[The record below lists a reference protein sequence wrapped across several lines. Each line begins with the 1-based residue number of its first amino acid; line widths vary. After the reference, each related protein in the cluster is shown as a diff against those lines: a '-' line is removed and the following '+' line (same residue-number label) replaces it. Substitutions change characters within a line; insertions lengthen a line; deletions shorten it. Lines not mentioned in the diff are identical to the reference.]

1 MSATRN
7 DNPWW
12 EFRELFNTKAAR
24 YRLYMVIAMAFFG
37 QWSGNNVVN
46 YFMPQMVKAAGI
58 TNPSTQLLI
67 NAINPIF
74 SFLGAL
80 YGATLLDKLGR
91 RVMLMAGLGGGLFA
105 YILLTAFTA
114 ASETKPNLSYGT
126 IVSIYLFGI
135 FFAWVS
141 TYLLSRQQQQTVWTA
156 RLFSFLCS
164 PPPPVFN
171 SILNERVT
179 DCFHHTGLDPPPNPL
194 RSRMSRKPHSS
205 QRQWFKFPVPQRRHG
220 RQYIWHQRRN

>member
-141 TYLLSRQQQQTVWTA
+141 YLSRK
-156 RLFSFLCS
+156 LFNRPCGLRDTIFS
-164 PPPPVFN
+164 PFFFSN
-171 SILNERVT
+171 SILNERIT
-179 DCFHHTGLDPPPNPL
+179 NCFHHTGLDPPPNPL

-205 QRQWFKFPVPQRRHG
+205 QRQWFKFPLPQRRHG
-220 RQYIWHQRRN
+220 RQYVRHQRRN

>member
-141 TYLLSRQQQQTVWTA
+141 NSAYTRPCGLRDPS
-156 RLFSFLCS
+156 FSPF
-164 PPPPVFN
+164 
-171 SILNERVT
+171 
-179 DCFHHTGLDPPPNPL
+179 FH
-194 RSRMSRKPHSS
+194 
-205 QRQWFKFPVPQRRHG
+205 F
-220 RQYIWHQRRN
+220 

>member
-141 TYLLSRQQQQTVWTA
+141 NSADTRPCGLRDPFFPLFNFQFHPKRITDSVLPSHRAGPPSKPSTQSNVSKTA
-156 RLFSFLCS
+156 LE
-164 PPPPVFN
+164 PKAA
-171 SILNERVT
+171 
-179 DCFHHTGLDPPPNPL
+179 D
-194 RSRMSRKPHSS
+194 
-205 QRQWFKFPVPQRRHG
+205 
-220 RQYIWHQRRN
+220 

>member
-141 TYLLSRQQQQTVWTA
+141 YLPPKQTTTTTDHVDCETLLFFS
-156 RLFSFLCS
+156 LFSSLIPYQTS
-164 PPPPVFN
+164 N
-171 SILNERVT
+171 
-179 DCFHHTGLDPPPNPL
+179 
-194 RSRMSRKPHSS
+194 
-205 QRQWFKFPVPQRRHG
+205 
-220 RQYIWHQRRN
+220 

>member
-141 TYLLSRQQQQTVWTA
+141 TLPQQTTTTTDRVDCET
-156 RLFSFLCS
+156 LF
-164 PPPPVFN
+164 PPFSISN
-171 SILNERVT
+171 SILNKRVT
-179 DCFHHTGLDPPPNPL
+179 DWFHHTGLDPPPNPL

-220 RQYIWHQRRN
+220 RQYIRHQCRD

>member
-141 TYLLSRQQQQTVWTA
+141 YLSRQQTMDCETL
-156 RLFSFLCS
+156 LFTPF
-164 PPPPVFN
+164 
-171 SILNERVT
+171 
-179 DCFHHTGLDPPPNPL
+179 FH
-194 RSRMSRKPHSS
+194 
-205 QRQWFKFPVPQRRHG
+205 F
-220 RQYIWHQRRN
+220 

>member
-141 TYLLSRQQQQTVWTA
+141 YLSRHQTMWTA
-156 RLFSFLCS
+156 RPFFLPFLS
-164 PPPPVFN
+164 ISN
-171 SILNERVT
+171 SIPNERVT

-205 QRQWFKFPVPQRRHG
+205 QRQWIKFPFPQRRHG

>member
-141 TYLLSRQQQQTVWTA
+141 KPDERPWTA
-156 RLFSFLCS
+156 RLFSLPLFFPL
-164 PPPPVFN
+164 FQ
-171 SILNERVT
+171 
-179 DCFHHTGLDPPPNPL
+179 FHTKRAPN
-194 RSRMSRKPHSS
+194 
-205 QRQWFKFPVPQRRHG
+205 
-220 RQYIWHQRRN
+220 

>member
-141 TYLLSRQQQQTVWTA
+141 YLPPKQTTTTTDHVDCETLFFP
-156 RLFSFLCS
+156 LFSIS
-164 PPPPVFN
+164 N
-171 SILNERVT
+171 SILTEQLTNLMLPSHRA
-179 DCFHHTGLDPPPNPL
+179 GPP
-194 RSRMSRKPHSS
+194 SKPSTQS
-205 QRQWFKFPVPQRRHG
+205 NVSKTALEPKAVV
-220 RQYIWHQRRN
+220 

>member
-114 ASETKPNLSYGT
+114 ESETKPNLSYGT

-141 TYLLSRQQQQTVWTA
+141 HLPSADNNSNRPCGLRDTFLA
-156 RLFSFLCS
+156 FLFIS
-164 PPPPVFN
+164 N

-179 DCFHHTGLDPPPNPL
+179 DWLHHTGLDTPPNPL

-205 QRQWFKFPVPQRRHG
+205 QRQRIKFPVPQRRHG
-220 RQYIWHQRRN
+220 RQYIRHQRWN

>member
-141 TYLLSRQQQQTVWTA
+141 YLPPADNNDNRPCGLRDP
-156 RLFSFLCS
+156 SF
-164 PPPPVFN
+164 PPFFIPN
-171 SILNERVT
+171 SILNERLTNSVLPS
-179 DCFHHTGLDPPPNPL
+179 HRAGPP
-194 RSRMSRKPHSS
+194 SKPSTQS
-205 QRQWFKFPVPQRRHG
+205 NVSKTALEPKAAD
-220 RQYIWHQRRN
+220 

>member
-141 TYLLSRQQQQTVWTA
+141 YLSRQ
-156 RLFSFLCS
+156 LFNRPCGLRDYFSS
-164 PPPPVFN
+164 PFFIPN
-171 SILNERVT
+171 SILNEQLTNLVLPSHRA
-179 DCFHHTGLDPPPNPL
+179 GPP
-194 RSRMSRKPHSS
+194 SKPSTQS
-205 QRQWFKFPVPQRRHG
+205 NVWKTALEPKAVV
-220 RQYIWHQRRN
+220 

>member
-141 TYLLSRQQQQTVWTA
+141 YLTQQTTTDRVDCETIFL
-156 RLFSFLCS
+156 LFSSLIPS
-164 PPPPVFN
+164 
-171 SILNERVT
+171 
-179 DCFHHTGLDPPPNPL
+179 
-194 RSRMSRKPHSS
+194 
-205 QRQWFKFPVPQRRHG
+205 
-220 RQYIWHQRRN
+220 

>member
-141 TYLLSRQQQQTVWTA
+141 NSADTRPWTA
-156 RLFSFLCS
+156 RPFFPLFFI
-164 PPPPVFN
+164 PN
-171 SILNERVT
+171 SILNERLTNLVLPS
-179 DCFHHTGLDPPPNPL
+179 HRAGPP
-194 RSRMSRKPHSS
+194 SKPSTQS
-205 QRQWFKFPVPQRRHG
+205 NVSKTALEPKAVD
-220 RQYIWHQRRN
+220 

>member
-141 TYLLSRQQQQTVWTA
+141 YLPQQTTTTTTTDHA
-156 RLFSFLCS
+156 DRKTLSPLSFPS
-164 PPPPVFN
+164 PF
-171 SILNERVT
+171 
-179 DCFHHTGLDPPPNPL
+179 
-194 RSRMSRKPHSS
+194 
-205 QRQWFKFPVPQRRHG
+205 FPFLIP
-220 RQYIWHQRRN
+220 Y

>member
-141 TYLLSRQQQQTVWTA
+141 RPDNRPWTA
-156 RLFSFLCS
+156 RPFSPLFSI
-164 PPPPVFN
+164 PN
-171 SILNERVT
+171 SILNE
-179 DCFHHTGLDPPPNPL
+179 
-194 RSRMSRKPHSS
+194 
-205 QRQWFKFPVPQRRHG
+205 
-220 RQYIWHQRRN
+220 

>member
-141 TYLLSRQQQQTVWTA
+141 NSADTRPCGLRDP
-156 RLFSFLCS
+156 FSPFFPFLIPS
-164 PPPPVFN
+164 
-171 SILNERVT
+171 
-179 DCFHHTGLDPPPNPL
+179 
-194 RSRMSRKPHSS
+194 
-205 QRQWFKFPVPQRRHG
+205 
-220 RQYIWHQRRN
+220 

>member
-141 TYLLSRQQQQTVWTA
+141 YLSRQQQTMDCETIFLP
-156 RLFSFLCS
+156 LFF
-164 PPPPVFN
+164 PRFN
-171 SILNERVT
+171 SILNERLTNSVLPL
-179 DCFHHTGLDPPPNPL
+179 HRAGPP
-194 RSRMSRKPHSS
+194 SKPSTQS
-205 QRQWFKFPVPQRRHG
+205 NVSKTALEPKAAD
-220 RQYIWHQRRN
+220 

>member
-141 TYLLSRQQQQTVWTA
+141 YLPPQQTTTTTTDYVDCET
-156 RLFSFLCS
+156 LLIPPSFIS
-164 PPPPVFN
+164 N
-171 SILNERVT
+171 SILNERLTNLVLPSNRA
-179 DCFHHTGLDPPPNPL
+179 GPP
-194 RSRMSRKPHSS
+194 SKPSTQS
-205 QRQWFKFPVPQRRHG
+205 NVSKAALEPKAVV
-220 RQYIWHQRRN
+220 

>member
-114 ASETKPNLSYGT
+114 ESETKPNLSYGT

-141 TYLLSRQQQQTVWTA
+141 NSADNNNNRPCGLRDPFFP
-156 RLFSFLCS
+156 LFFI
-164 PPPPVFN
+164 PN
-171 SILNERVT
+171 SILNERLTNLVLPS
-179 DCFHHTGLDPPPNPL
+179 HRAGPP
-194 RSRMSRKPHSS
+194 SKPSTQS
-205 QRQWFKFPVPQRRHG
+205 NVSKTALEPKAAV
-220 RQYIWHQRRN
+220 